1 MRNSP
6 CRYCTALQLM
16 LLFALLPLAQATAEE
31 GTVTEVE
38 LKLQVVE
45 DVQLQDEHSQQA
57 PAPLESSFG
66 ANEQAEA
73 EPQPPPLPGQL
84 SLAEALQRALANHP
98 GIAALNKEQQ
108 VLSSLAWQEG
118 RKPNPEV
125 EIELEEFGGTQED
138 RKSVV

>member
-1 MRNSP
+1 
-6 CRYCTALQLM
+6 
-16 LLFALLPLAQATAEE
+16 LLPLAQATADE

-38 LKLQVVE
+38 LNLQVVHDE
-45 DVQLQDEHSQQA
+45 PLHDEHSQQV
-57 PAPLESSFG
+57 PAPLASSFG
-66 ANEQAEA
+66 ANEPNEA
-73 EPQPPPLPGQL
+73 EPQAQQQQPGQL

-125 EIELEEFGGTQED
+125 E
-138 RKSVV
+138 